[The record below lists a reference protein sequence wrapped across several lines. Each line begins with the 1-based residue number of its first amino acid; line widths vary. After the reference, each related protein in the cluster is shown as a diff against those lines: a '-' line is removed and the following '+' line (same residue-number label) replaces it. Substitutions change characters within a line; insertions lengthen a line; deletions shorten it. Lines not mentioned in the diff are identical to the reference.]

1 MSLLNPP
8 LERMF
13 FMTFIVEFSEIAR
26 KTNQKIEDV
35 ARDTATD
42 IFEQIIR
49 RTPYGKPE
57 LWKGKPPKGYV
68 PGQLKGNWQTTIGSP
83 SDSILPLKDKS
94 GGTTIKNMKNVI
106 EKWDGTGAVY
116 FINSLPYAAR
126 IEYGAHSTQ
135 APQGMVRLAMAS
147 VNNAIKKAIQKV
159 A

>member
-1 MSLLNPP
+1 
-8 LERMF
+8 MF

-68 PGQLKGNWQTTIGSP
+68 PGQLKGNWQATIGSP

-135 APQGMVRLAMAS
+135 APQGMVRLALAS
-147 VNNAIKKAIQKV
+147 VDNAIKKAIKKV

>member
-49 RTPYGKPE
+49 RTPYGKPQ

-68 PGQLKGNWQTTIGSP
+68 PGQLKGNWQATIGSP

-135 APQGMVRLAMAS
+135 APQGMVRLALAS
-147 VNNAIKKAIQKV
+147 VDNAIKKAIKKV

>member
-68 PGQLKGNWQTTIGSP
+68 PGQLKGNWQATIGSP

-135 APQGMVRLAMAS
+135 APQGMVRLALAS
-147 VNNAIKKAIQKV
+147 VDNAIKKAIKKV

>member
-26 KTNQKIEDV
+26 KTDQKIEDV
-35 ARDTATD
+35 ARNTAAD
-42 IFEQIIR
+42 IFEQVIK

-57 LWKGKPPKGYV
+57 LWKGNPPKGYV

-83 SDSILPLKDKS
+83 SDAILPLKDKNGS
-94 GGTTIKNMKNVI
+94 TTIKNMKNVI
-106 EKWDGTGAVY
+106 EKWDGTGVVY
-116 FINSLPYAAR
+116 FRNNLPYAAR

-147 VNNAIKKAIQKV
+147 VNNAIKKAIKKV

>member
-1 MSLLNPP
+1 
-8 LERMF
+8 
-13 FMTFIVEFSEIAR
+13 MTFIVEFSEIAR

-68 PGQLKGNWQTTIGSP
+68 PGQLKGNWQATIGSP

-135 APQGMVRLAMAS
+135 APQGMVRLALAS
-147 VNNAIKKAIQKV
+147 VDNAIKKAIKKV

>member
-26 KTNQKIEDV
+26 KTDQKIEDV
-35 ARDTATD
+35 ARNTAAD
-42 IFEQIIR
+42 IFEQVIK

-57 LWKGKPPKGYV
+57 LWKGNPPKGYV

-83 SDSILPLKDKS
+83 SDAILPLKDKNGS
-94 GGTTIKNMKNVI
+94 TTIKNMKNVI
-106 EKWDGTGAVY
+106 ENWDGTGVVY
-116 FINSLPYAAR
+116 FRNNLPYAAR

-147 VNNAIKKAIQKV
+147 VNNAIKKAIKKV

>member
-1 MSLLNPP
+1 
-8 LERMF
+8 
-13 FMTFIVEFSEIAR
+13 MTFIVEFSEIAR

-83 SDSILPLKDKS
+83 SDAILPLKDKS

-135 APQGMVRLAMAS
+135 APQGMVRLALAS
-147 VNNAIKKAIQKV
+147 VDNAIKKAIKKV

>member
-42 IFEQIIR
+42 IFEQVIK
-49 RTPYGKPE
+49 RTPY
-57 LWKGKPPKGYV
+57 
-68 PGQLKGNWQTTIGSP
+68 WQTTIGSP
-83 SDSILPLKDKS
+83 SDAILPLTDKS
-94 GGTTIKNMKNVI
+94 GGATIKNMKNI
-106 EKWDGTGAVY
+106 MEKWDGTGVVY
-116 FINSLPYAAR
+116 FRNNLPYAAR

>member
-1 MSLLNPP
+1 MSLLNHHQ
-8 LERMF
+8 ERMY

-42 IFEQIIR
+42 IFEQVIR

-68 PGQLKGNWQTTIGSP
+68 PGQLKANWQTTIGSP

-135 APQGMVRLAMAS
+135 APQGMVRLALAS
-147 VNNAIKKAIQKV
+147 VDNAIKKAIKKV